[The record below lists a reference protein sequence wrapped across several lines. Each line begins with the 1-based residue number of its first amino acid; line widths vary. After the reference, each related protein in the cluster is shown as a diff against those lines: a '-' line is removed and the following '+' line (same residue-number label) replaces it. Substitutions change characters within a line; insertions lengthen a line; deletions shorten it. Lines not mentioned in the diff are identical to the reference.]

1 MQVDDKILSGD
12 GLENGQTL
20 ELALAASQRIWLEG
34 TADLSYVMQQVEA
47 GGLENPG
54 QRLVTSV
61 ETLELEREENQW
73 LKAAEG

>member
-1 MQVDDKILSGD
+1 MAIEAIKKVTETEQDSQKRRD
-12 GLENGQTL
+12 
-20 ELALAASQRIWLEG
+20 AAVAAG
-34 TADLSYVMQQVEA
+34 KQQVEA
-47 GGLENPG
+47 AGLENPG

>member
-1 MQVDDKILSGD
+1 MRHPSASGWR
-12 GLENGQTL
+12 
-20 ELALAASQRIWLEG
+20 ELPTCPIQRIWLEG
-34 TADLSYVMQQVEA
+34 TADLSHVMQQVEA
-47 GGLENPG
+47 AGLENPG